1 MDATEFSRLNQF
13 NTPLQRQAQGLI
25 HELTTEVI
33 RYDAVFLVSVDQRRI
48 RIRSSEFRRSNE
60 TRSSSMILYF
70 TGMGN
75 EGGFAEVL
83 YFFHCIDPNETKDED
98 DNSDHV
104 NDSSDESTRGNKGR
118 RMGSYTTPQSH
129 LLAMVRCINAEQSR
143 GFFNRKPGKASTG
156 KKIVINASTILD
168 MIGFIAD
175 RGLETMVCRESAF
188 IS

>member
-1 MDATEFSRLNQF
+1 
-13 NTPLQRQAQGLI
+13 
-25 HELTTEVI
+25 
-33 RYDAVFLVSVDQRRI
+33 
-48 RIRSSEFRRSNE
+48 
-60 TRSSSMILYF
+60 MILYF

-118 RMGSYTTPQSH
+118 CMGSYTTPQSH

-156 KKIVINASTILD
+156 KKNSHRCLIYTRYDRFHCRSRLRNYGMSRIHIYIIVIIIYR
-168 MIGFIAD
+168 IGLSSSSCI
-175 RGLETMVCRESAF
+175 
-188 IS
+188 